1 MEITF
6 LWSWLSFW
14 IGFASVFVLAI
25 VLTILAALVQASK
38 KKKNDSLTGL
48 EEWASRLKQASPP
61 LVRLNGGYVIG
72 PTCFNCLVFFTTR
85 YVFLCPEDSD

>member
-25 VLTILAALVQASK
+25 VLTIIAAIVQASK
-38 KKKNDSLTGL
+38 KKKNANLIGL
-48 EEWASRLKQASPP
+48 EEWASKLK
-61 LVRLNGGYVIG
+61 
-72 PTCFNCLVFFTTR
+72 
-85 YVFLCPEDSD
+85 

>member
-14 IGFASVFVLAI
+14 IGFGSVFVLAI

-38 KKKNDSLTGL
+38 KRRNSEAPLTGL
-48 EEWASRLKQASPP
+48 EEWASKLK
-61 LVRLNGGYVIG
+61 
-72 PTCFNCLVFFTTR
+72 
-85 YVFLCPEDSD
+85 

>member
-25 VLTILAALVQASK
+25 VITILGALIQASK
-38 KKKNDSLTGL
+38 KRKNADLAGL
-48 EEWASRLKQASPP
+48 EEWASRLK
-61 LVRLNGGYVIG
+61 
-72 PTCFNCLVFFTTR
+72 
-85 YVFLCPEDSD
+85 

>member
-25 VLTILAALVQASK
+25 VLTILAALVQSSRKRRNSEAP
-38 KKKNDSLTGL
+38 LTGL
-48 EEWASRLKQASPP
+48 EEWASKLK
-61 LVRLNGGYVIG
+61 
-72 PTCFNCLVFFTTR
+72 
-85 YVFLCPEDSD
+85 